1 MRMRVVAR
9 AAVAAMLCVAG
20 SSAWIAAAGQ
30 NKTAAT
36 ALSVKN
42 LRCEYKVDPLGMD
55 VVKPRLSWELVS
67 EDRGVMQTRYEV
79 RVAGSLADLA
89 KGKTIW
95 SSGKVASEA
104 SNQVEYA
111 GPALESGKIYFWQVQ
126 VADNHGHESEW
137 SKTARWEMG
146 LLAEADWKAKWI
158 TPEVAEDE
166 TKSNPSPMLRR
177 EFVVNAKK
185 KVERARLYA
194 SAMGLYEMELN
205 GKRAGDQYFTPGWT
219 AYDFRY
225 QYQTY
230 DVTAELKSG
239 SNCLGAMLGDG
250 WFRGRSGWEG
260 RRDLYGKKL
269 GLLAQLVIWYTD
281 GTEEIVTSDE
291 KWKASTGPI
300 FVSDIYDGEVYD
312 ARLEKPGWS
321 AAGYDDKEWE
331 GVRVMERP
339 KAKIVA
345 PAGPPVEKIDELKPV
360 KVFTTPAGD
369 TVLDMGQNMVGW
381 VRFRVKAPAGTT
393 ISLRHAEV
401 LDSKGNFY
409 TANLRTAKETVRYTT
424 RGGGEEV
431 YEPHFT
437 FQGFRYVAVSGWP
450 KEVKADDFTGVVVHS
465 AMRRTGSFE
474 TSNEMLNQL
483 EHNIIWGQKGNF
495 VDVPTD
501 CPQRDERLGWTG
513 DAQVFAPTASF
524 NFDTASFYTK
534 WLKDVALDQEDDGAV
549 PFVIPNVLSHSTRK
563 GAAAS
568 AGWADVATVVPWT
581 VYQAFGDK
589 RILEEQYA
597 SMKAWVEYMR
607 RAAGDNYIWNTG
619 FTFGDWLAFATTQS
633 DYPGATTAKD
643 FIQTAYFARST
654 EILAETAEA
663 LGKREDAAEYAE
675 LEKKIRAAF
684 LKEFVT
690 PNGRLSS
697 DTQTAYALALEF
709 DLLPESMRAEAA
721 ARLAGDVRRF
731 KHLTTGF
738 LGTPVLCKALSDYGY
753 LDEAYMLLNRKEYP
767 SWLYPVTKGA
777 TTIWE
782 RWDGEKPDGS
792 FQDVGMNSF
801 NHYAYGAIGD
811 WMYSVVAGIAIDEK
825 QPGYKHILIE
835 PRPGGGLSYAKAD
848 VDSVYGHVESGW
860 KIAEG
865 KLTLSVDV
873 PPNTTATVRL
883 PGASVQG
890 VSEGGKPLSG
900 RAEFSKAKQA
910 GDAVLVDVGS
920 GKYEFQSAYAAPAA
934 PTGAGN

>member
-1 MRMRVVAR
+1 MRSK
-9 AAVAAMLCVAG
+9 VAARTAILAMLSLAG
-20 SSAWIAAAGQ
+20 SGPWMVAAGQ
-30 NKTAAT
+30 SNAAAT

-55 VVKPRLSWELVS
+55 VTKPRLSWELVS
-67 EDRGVMQTRYEV
+67 EDHGLMQTSYEV

-89 KGKTIW
+89 KGRTIW

-126 VADNHGHESEW
+126 VADNHGHVSDW

-146 LLAEADWKAKWI
+146 LLPAADWKAKWI
-158 TPEVAEDE
+158 TPDVAEDE

-177 EFVVNAKK
+177 EFAVNTKK

-205 GKRAGDQYFTPGWT
+205 GKRVGDQYFTPGWT

-230 DVTAELKSG
+230 DVTAGLKTG
-239 SNCLGAMLGDG
+239 SNCLGARLGDG

-269 GLLAQLVIWYTD
+269 GLLAQLVIRYTD
-281 GTEEIVTSDE
+281 GTEEVVTSDE
-291 KWKASTGPI
+291 KWKSSTGPI
-300 FVSDIYDGEVYD
+300 LVSDIYDGEVYD

-321 AAGYDDKEWE
+321 AAGYDDKDWK
-331 GVRVMERP
+331 GVRVMETP
-339 KAKIVA
+339 KAMIVA

-360 KVFTTPAGD
+360 KVFSTPAGE

-381 VRFRVKAPAGTT
+381 VRFRVTAPAGTT

-409 TANLRTAKETVRYTT
+409 TANLRTAKETIRYIA

-431 YEPHFT
+431 YEPRFT

-450 KEVKADDFTGVVVHS
+450 GEVKADEFTGIVVHS

-549 PFVIPNVLSHSTRK
+549 PFVIPNALSHSTRQ

-597 SMKAWVEYMR
+597 SMKAWVGYMR
-607 RAAGDNYIWNTG
+607 RAAGDKYVWNTG

-643 FIQTAYFARST
+643 FIETAYFARST

-663 LGKREDAAEYAE
+663 LGKHEDAAEYAE
-675 LEKKIRAAF
+675 LEKQIRAAF
-684 LKEFVT
+684 VKEFVT

-721 ARLAGDVRRF
+721 ARLAADVRRF

-801 NHYAYGAIGD
+801 NHYAYGAIGA

-825 QPGYKHILIE
+825 HPGYKHILIA
-835 PRPGGGLSYAKAD
+835 PRPGGGLSYAKAG

-860 KIAEG
+860 KIKEG
-865 KLTLSVDV
+865 KLALSVEV

-883 PGASVQG
+883 PGADLQG

-900 RAEFSKAKQA
+900 RAEFSGARQA
-910 GDAVLVDVGS
+910 GTAVIVDVGS
-920 GKYEFQSAYAAPAA
+920 GKYEFQSANAA
-934 PTGAGN
+934 PTANASSGN